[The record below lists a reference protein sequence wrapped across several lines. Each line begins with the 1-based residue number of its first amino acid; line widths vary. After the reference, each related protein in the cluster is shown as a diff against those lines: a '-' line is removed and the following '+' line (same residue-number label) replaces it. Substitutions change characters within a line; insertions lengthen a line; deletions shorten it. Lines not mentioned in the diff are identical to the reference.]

1 MMAEPDPARTL
12 ALASQFRAPKP
23 DNKALQELQT
33 RHLLTEMEQTGQTK
47 RSTATNL
54 SNYDRTL
61 AGLGMTRETAG
72 AALPQLLKDLQ
83 FERVAP
89 AAAKAQ
95 RGGLHFQ
102 LPTDQPTTIGQLPGV
117 PLVKGLMAGEAAAKM
132 QGKVVSKEGAGE
144 TRTGVEYNP
153 KTGELETVVRKTES
167 SRQGTTKG
175 AGTTKNAQAIQAS
188 VAAKLKA
195 MGRAFKSIE
204 VVREEAD
211 GVVVR
216 IDGKERMI
224 PYDD

>member
-1 MMAEPDPARTL
+1 MAEPDPARTL

-33 RHLLTEMEQTGQTK
+33 RHLLTEMEQTGAAE
-47 RSTATNL
+47 RGAATNA
-54 SNYDRTL
+54 SNYARTL
-61 AGLGMTRETAG
+61 AGLGMTPETAG

-83 FERVAP
+83 FGRIAP

-95 RGGLHFQ
+95 RAGLHFQ

-117 PLVKGLMAGEAAAKM
+117 PLKKGLMAGEAAAIAAQTTAEEGGEETEEYSRYDPDKKRM
-132 QGKVVSKEGAGE
+132 VKYKGKKFAKQKG
-144 TRTGVEYNP
+144 
-153 KTGELETVVRKTES
+153 KL
-167 SRQGTTKG
+167 KG
-175 AGTTKNAQAIQAS
+175 AGVTKNARAIQDS